1 MGNIQCLPTRMGIAN
16 MPKKLSATKKWGR
29 WLAIMRCLPRPGRK
43 VTAER
48 VVRMLDEQGMRVSLR
63 TVQRDLSEMVGHL
76 PIESDDA
83 RERGWRWEK
92 DSAWLVSPEAD
103 ASQAVAWAMLE
114 QLAGGLL
121 PANIQR
127 SLAPFFHAA
136 TRGMTKREKDWLDKV
151 RVVPNGFALL
161 PPNISPKVHDRVC
174 EALYEGRQLKF
185 DYMREGEI
193 PTHYR
198 EVNPLG
204 LAQVD
209 KQLIL
214 VATHAES
221 QNEPRQF
228 LLHRFIDLWV
238 LEETAAKP
246 PGFSLDGYIAMGGFG
261 FSSGETKQVELHVV
275 HWLGVKLQ
283 ETPLS
288 SDQKISEN
296 ADGSWIVN
304 ATVPDC
310 QAFDWWVMSMGENIL
325 EQT

>member
-1 MGNIQCLPTRMGIAN
+1 
-16 MPKKLSATKKWGR
+16 MPKKLSLTNKWGR

-43 VTAER
+43 ITAER
-48 VVRMLDEQGMRVSLR
+48 VVQMLAEQDMKVSLR
-63 TVQRDLSEMVGHL
+63 TIQRDLAEMVAYI

-83 RERGWRWEK
+83 RERGWRWKK
-92 DSAWLVSPEAD
+92 DSAWLVSPEFD

-121 PANIQR
+121 PPNIQR
-127 SLAPFFHAA
+127 SIAPFFKAA
-136 TRGMTKREKDWLDKV
+136 SRGMTKREQAWMEKV
-151 RVVPNGFALL
+151 RVVPNGFSLL
-161 PPNISPKVHDRVC
+161 PPKISPKVHDLVC
-174 EALYEGRQLKF
+174 EALYEGKQLEF
-185 DYMREGEI
+185 DYKREGEI
-193 PTHYR
+193 PKHYC

-204 LAQVD
+204 LVQVD

-221 QNEPRQF
+221 GNEPRQF
-228 LLHRFIDLWV
+228 LLQRFVDLRM
-238 LEETAAKP
+238 LEQAASKP
-246 PGFSLDGYIAMGGFG
+246 PGFSLDDYIALGGFG
-261 FSSGETKQVELHVV
+261 FSSGKTKQVELHVA

-288 SDQKISEN
+288 SDQKIVEN

-325 EQT
+325 ACKDQEHSMQK